1 MEIIVPAAGLST
13 RFPNMHPKYILTDF
27 SGKLMLERAIESFL
41 GKYKITIGILQ
52 EHESAFGIRNC
63 FKDKFGDNINLVVL
77 KERTNGPADTVY
89 QIIKQSNI
97 FLNQEILI
105 KDCDSFF
112 NHTVTG
118 DNYVCISKIGEHEI
132 LKRLSAKSFIVSN
145 DQGIITNI
153 IEKQVVSD
161 KFCVGGYKFESAKL
175 FCDTFEKLKNKNIGE
190 IFVSHVIEDCLYN
203 NIIFTEQCVTNYVD
217 VGTAADW
224 VDYNTMQNRTI

>member
-13 RFPNMHPKYILTDF
+13 RFPNMRPKFILTDF

-41 GKYKITIGILQ
+41 GKYKITVGILQ
-52 EHESAFGIRNC
+52 EHDAEFGIHDC
-63 FKDKFGDNINLVVL
+63 FKTQFGDNVNLVVL
-77 KERTNGPADTVY
+77 KDRTNGPADTVY

-97 FLNQEILI
+97 SGNQEILV

-112 NHTVTG
+112 DHTVTSG
-118 DNYVCISKIGEHEI
+118 NYVCISKISEHVV

-175 FCDTFEKLKNKNIGE
+175 FCDVFEKLKNKNIGE

-203 NIIFTEQCVTNYVD
+203 NAIFTEKCVTNYVD
-217 VGTAADW
+217 VGTAEDW
-224 VDYNTMQNRTI
+224 VDYNTGGS

>member
-13 RFPNMHPKYILTDF
+13 RFPNMRPKFILTDF
-27 SGKLMLERAIESFL
+27 SGKSMLERAIEPFL
-41 GKYKITIGILQ
+41 GKYKITVGILQ
-52 EHESAFGIRNC
+52 EHDVEFGIRDC
-63 FKDKFGDNINLVVL
+63 FKSQFGNNVNLVVL
-77 KERTNGPADTVY
+77 KQRTNGPADTVY

-97 FLNQEILI
+97 FGNQEILV

-112 NHTVTG
+112 DHAVTSG
-118 DNYVCISKIGEHEI
+118 NYVCISKISEHEV

-175 FCDTFEKLKNKNIGE
+175 FCDVFEKLKNKNIGE

-203 NIIFTEQCVTNYVD
+203 NIIICFYKL
-217 VGTAADW
+217 
-224 VDYNTMQNRTI
+224 